1 MGRKVR
7 QVKDLSKI
15 LHTFTKDLYSYRDDL
30 AIQITKKNIKRK
42 PHYNINILVHIKL
55 TDGLYTMIHKG
66 IDRNYLRSEI
76 KSYFNLTEDDF
87 NVTYQNVYP
96 ETLTYKL

>member
-1 MGRKVR
+1 MK
-7 QVKDLSKI
+7 KDLSKL
-15 LHTFTKDLYSYRDDL
+15 LHTFTKDVYSYRDDL
-30 AIQITKKNIKRK
+30 TIQITKKNIKRN
-42 PHYNINILVHIKL
+42 PHYNIHILVHIGL
-55 TDGLYTMIHKG
+55 NDGLYTMIHKG

-87 NVTYQNVYP
+87 NVTYLNVFP

>member
-1 MGRKVR
+1 MK
-7 QVKDLSKI
+7 KDLSKL

-30 AIQITKKNIKRK
+30 TIQITKKNIKRK
-42 PHYNINILVHIKL
+42 PHYNIHILVHIGL
-55 TDGLYTMIHKG
+55 NDGLYVMIHKG

-87 NVTYQNVYP
+87 NVTYLNVFP
-96 ETLTYKL
+96 DTMIQFN

>member
-1 MGRKVR
+1 MK
-7 QVKDLSKI
+7 KDLSKI
-15 LHTFTKDLYSYRDDL
+15 LHTFTKDLYSHRDDL
-30 AIQITKKNIKRK
+30 TIQITKKNIKRK
-42 PHYNINILVHIKL
+42 PYYYIHILVHIKL
-55 TDGLYTMIHKG
+55 TDGLYTMINKG

-87 NVTYQNVYP
+87 NVTYQNVFP

>member
-1 MGRKVR
+1 MVN
-7 QVKDLSKI
+7 
-15 LHTFTKDLYSYRDDL
+15 
-30 AIQITKKNIKRK
+30 NI
-42 PHYNINILVHIKL
+42 HILVHIGL
-55 TDGLYTMIHKG
+55 DDGLYVMIHKG

>member
-1 MGRKVR
+1 MK
-7 QVKDLSKI
+7 KDFSKL
-15 LHTFTKDLYSYRDDL
+15 LHTFTKDLYSHRDDL
-30 AIQITKKNIKRK
+30 TIQITKKNIKRK
-42 PHYNINILVHIKL
+42 PHYNIHILVHIKL

-87 NVTYQNVYP
+87 NVTHRNVFP
-96 ETLTYKL
+96 DTMIQFN